1 MRKLVSCVVIA
12 AVAGLMVLSQPAQAR
27 MEYFNAFK
35 GKYSNLQKA
44 DLDKKCAIC
53 HAANDKKM
61 RSDYAKAV
69 EKALG
74 AKMVKDME
82 KINKALDEAAKGDA
96 GDGKTYGDLLK
107 DGKLPAP
114 YKAAN

>member
-1 MRKLVSCVVIA
+1 MRKLVSCVVIV
-12 AVAGLMVLSQPAQAR
+12 AVAGLMLLSQPAQAR

-35 GKYSNLQKA
+35 GKYSNLSKEN
-44 DLDKKCAIC
+44 LDKKCGIC
-53 HAANDKKM
+53 HGANKKM
-61 RSDYAKAV
+61 RSDYANAV

-114 YKAAN
+114 YKAAE

>member
-1 MRKLVSCVVIA
+1 MRKLVSCFVIV
-12 AVAGLMVLSQPAQAR
+12 AVAGLMAVCQPAQAR

-53 HAANDKKM
+53 HAANKKM
-61 RSDYAKAV
+61 RSDYAMAI

-114 YKAAN
+114 YKAAE

>member
-1 MRKLVSCVVIA
+1 MRKLASCVVIA
-12 AVAGLMVLSQPAQAR
+12 AIAGLVTLCQPAQAR

-44 DLDKKCAIC
+44 DLDKKCGIC
-53 HAANDKKM
+53 HGTDKKM

>member
-12 AVAGLMVLSQPAQAR
+12 AIAGLMTLCQPAQAR
-27 MEYFNAFK
+27 MEYYNAFK
-35 GKYSNLQKA
+35 GKYSNLKKE
-44 DLDKKCAIC
+44 DIDKKCGIC
-53 HAANDKKM
+53 HGANKKM
-61 RSDYAKAV
+61 RSDYAEALG
-69 EKALG
+69 KALG
-74 AKMVKDME
+74 AKMVKDTE

-114 YKAAN
+114 YKAE